1 LYFSLYFFLK
11 GKVNKPVKRYCF
23 VGFMN
28 RIKTGITGFDELVEG
43 GLPEGRS
50 FLISGGTG
58 TGKTIFA
65 MQFIVNGIK
74 LNEPGVYLTLDE
86 RPDLIREDMLRFDW
100 NLRQY
105 EDAGMIKIV
114 DGTMAKLGIPSD
126 EEFSLPATGFDL
138 DKLLLELMRAIKK
151 IKAKRV
157 VIDSIPALGLNFES
171 EHEIRKAILKIVY
184 LLSRAGVTTVFT
196 TEVDEDSK
204 QLGKYGVEEYVADG
218 VIMLHYMGLGTQSNR
233 TLHIR
238 KMRATKHSEDLHPI
252 KITDLGIKIQK
263 VEDEYGKI

>member
-1 LYFSLYFFLK
+1 
-11 GKVNKPVKRYCF
+11 
-23 VGFMN
+23 MN
-28 RIKTGITGFDELVEG
+28 RVKTGISGFDELVEG

-65 MQFIVNGIK
+65 TGFLVNGA
-74 LNEPGVYLTLDE
+74 LAGEPGVYLTLDE
-86 RPDLIREDMLRFDW
+86 RPELIREDMLRFGW
-100 NLRQY
+100 NLRKL
-105 EDAGMIKIV
+105 EDEGILKIV

-157 VIDSIPALGLNFES
+157 VVDSIPALGLNFEN
-171 EHEIRKAILKIVY
+171 EHEIRKAVLKMVY
-184 LLSRAGVTTVFT
+184 LLSRAGVTTIFT
-196 TEVDEDSK
+196 TEINEDSK

-218 VIMLHYMGLGTQSNR
+218 VIVLHYMGLGTQSNR

-252 KITDLGIKIQK
+252 QITDSGIKVRN
-263 VEDEYGKI
+263 VEDDYNL